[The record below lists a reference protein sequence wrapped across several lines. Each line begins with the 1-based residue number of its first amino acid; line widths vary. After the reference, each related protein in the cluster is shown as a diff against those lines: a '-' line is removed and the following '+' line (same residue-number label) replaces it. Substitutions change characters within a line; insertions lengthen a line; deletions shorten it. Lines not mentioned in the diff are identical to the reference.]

1 MGRYLIRRLIQAI
14 PVLLGATFLIYFLT
28 FKMPGA
34 DPIQLLAGEKKAD
47 PLVAAML
54 RKQYH
59 LDDPFLLQYWNYIT
73 GVFQGN
79 LGQSLNGRKVLDQFS
94 EAFPYTV
101 NLALAAFV
109 IEAIVGV
116 LAGVMAALRRG
127 KFLDQLVLLSTL
139 MVISIPVFVT
149 GFVLQL
155 TLGVQLKDE
164 WGIDLFKPGFNE
176 NDGLIAYLMPAL
188 VLASTSLAYVAR
200 LTRTSLM
207 ETMRADYVRTATA
220 KGLPRRRVVVNHALR
235 NALIPIITFL
245 GADLGALMGG
255 AVITERIFNIH
266 GVGGLLAKSVYLKDG
281 AVVVGGVTILV
292 LVYLIANLIVDL
304 LYAVLDPR
312 IRYA

>member
-14 PVLLGATFLIYFLT
+14 PVLLGATFLIYLLT

-47 PLVAAML
+47 PIVSAML
-54 RKQYH
+54 RAKYH
-59 LDDPFLLQYWNYIT
+59 LDDPFLLQYWNYIS
-73 GVFQGN
+73 GVFQGD
-79 LGQSLNGRKVLDQFS
+79 LGETLTGRKVIDMFS

-101 NLALAAFV
+101 NLALVAFV

-116 LAGVMAALRRG
+116 VAGVMAALRRG

-155 TLGVQLKDE
+155 ALGVKLHGYTD
-164 WGIDLFKPGFNE
+164 FFPVSFNE
-176 NDGLIAYLMPAL
+176 HDGIRAYMLPAF

-245 GADLGALMGG
+245 GADLGGLMGG

-266 GVGGLLAKSVYLKDG
+266 GVGGLLAKSVYLKEG

-292 LVYLIANLIVDL
+292 LVYLIANLLVDL

>member
-14 PVLLGATFLIYFLT
+14 PVLIGATFLIYLLT
-28 FKMPGA
+28 FAMPGA

-47 PLVAAML
+47 PLVASML
-54 RKQYH
+54 REKYH

-73 GVFQGN
+73 GVFQGD
-79 LGQSLNGRKVLDQFS
+79 LGETLTGRKVADLIG

-101 NLALAAFV
+101 NLAIFSFV
-109 IEAIVGV
+109 IEAVVGV
-116 LAGVMAALRRG
+116 AAGIMAALRRG
-127 KFLDQLVLLSTL
+127 KFLDQLVLISTL

-155 TLGVQLKDE
+155 TLGVQLKNN
-164 WGIDLFKPGFNE
+164 WGIELFSVSFNE
-176 NDGLIAYLMPAL
+176 NDGFRAYLLPAW

-235 NALIPIITFL
+235 NALIPIVTFL

-266 GVGGLLAKSVYLKDG
+266 GLGGLLAQSVYLKQG
-281 AVVVGGVTILV
+281 AVVVGGVTLLV
-292 LVYLIANLIVDL
+292 LIYLVANLLVDL